1 MPSVATSCSSRNG
14 DPMRILLHDIKNDIT
29 LIEGDFEPRFT
40 VRYGLQMIQ
49 RNTLVDAMTQL
60 IGCQIHALTSLGL
73 DYDLEELLKA

>member
-1 MPSVATSCSSRNG
+1 
-14 DPMRILLHDIKNDIT
+14 MRILLHDIKNDIT

-49 RNTLVDAMTQL
+49 KNTLVDAMTQL

-73 DYDLEELLKA
+73 DYDIEELLNA

>member
-1 MPSVATSCSSRNG
+1 
-14 DPMRILLHDIKNDIT
+14 MRILLQDIKNDIT

-49 RNTLVDAMTQL
+49 KNTLEDAMTQL

-73 DYDLEELLKA
+73 DYDLEELLNV